1 MNCESQMTTSSHTN
15 AQQAPLL
22 TTKLYVPV
30 LHPNLVPRPRL
41 IQRLDEGRSSGHR
54 LTLISAPAGF
64 GKTALVT
71 EWLQHLRSAST
82 QGRDVCACA
91 WLSLD
96 DDDND
101 PRRFF
106 TYLVAALEGIRPD
119 VGANSRALLQSPQPP
134 PLKAAL
140 TLLINSLATIAAN
153 FVLVLDDYHV
163 IAQQAIHDALTFLLE
178 NQPPQMHLVIAS
190 RVDPPLPLPRLRT
203 RSQLTELRATD
214 LRFTPDE
221 AAAFLNQAMGLNLSA
236 EDVEVLE
243 ARTEGWIAGLQMAAL
258 SMQGKPAEHVADF
271 IAAFSGSHRHVID
284 YLAEEVLARQPDGI
298 RDFLCQT
305 AILDRLAAPLCDA
318 VTGRDDSEVML
329 RHLEQANLFLLPL
342 DEQRKWYR
350 YHRLFADFL
359 RNHLRQ
365 HMPDLVRDLH
375 AWAADWYEQ
384 NGFPADAV
392 GHALQATD
400 YEWAARLIERAAP
413 LNLMHG
419 QVTSLLAWLRALPD
433 ELIRSRPQL
442 GIYYVW
448 ALLIASEMD
457 NVEAYLDDIEQQ
469 MRIGIR
475 TSDATSANTAVGHP
489 VQELLGQV
497 AAARAY
503 LAIYQGNP
511 SRAIQFARQASEQLS
526 REDPFLRS
534 IATWLL
540 GLVLYIEADADIA
553 TRTFAETTALGQ
565 EAGSIFVTMLSAYT
579 SGYLQTMQGH
589 LQQARELFSRSLQLE
604 ETGRQHPGAEQPHP
618 PTPAI
623 SLIYQG
629 LGYVSYEQND
639 LQDAERYLA
648 KCIEIAEAWGN
659 AEVLADSYIF
669 LARVKQAQGDARGAN
684 GLIGKAEQLAR
695 ENRVA
700 PMTVRLVHAHR
711 ARLWIAQANPDAA
724 ARWAASLAPI
734 DTAEEKKDN
743 GQIHL
748 YMGQIEQCTSSR
760 LFIAQGQFR
769 EAERVLQPLLQP
781 IEEAGWMGLL
791 IEIQALLALALHGQ
805 GKVDEALDVLQS
817 ALTLAEPGGYV
828 RVFVDLDAS
837 MAELLQQ
844 AVGRSISRD
853 YAKRLLAAFP
863 TSGFRSQVAR
873 AGLGATPT
881 STPGPVTVEPETVLI
896 EQLSERELEVL
907 RLIAEGLTNRE
918 IAERLFIAVSTV
930 KTHINNIYRKLDASN
945 RAQAV
950 TRVSELNLL

>member
-1 MNCESQMTTSSHTN
+1 MTASSHTN
-15 AQQAPLL
+15 ARQAPLL
-22 TTKLYVPV
+22 TTKLYIPSPR
-30 LHPNLVPRPRL
+30 PNLVPRPRL
-41 IQRLDEGRSSGHR
+41 IQRLDEALPSGHR

-71 EWLQHLRSAST
+71 EWLQHLRSAPT
-82 QGRDVCACA
+82 QGRAVYACA

-119 VGANSRALLQSPQPP
+119 VGADARALLQSPQPP

-140 TLLINSLATIAAN
+140 TLLINSLTTIAAN

-203 RSQLTELRATD
+203 RSQLTELRAAD
-214 LRFTPDE
+214 LRFTSDE
-221 AAAFLNQAMGLNLSA
+221 TAAFLNQAMGLNLSA
-236 EDVEVLE
+236 KDVEALE

-258 SMQGKPAEHVADF
+258 SMRGKPAEHVADF

-284 YLAEEVLARQPDGI
+284 YLAEEVLAQQSDEI

-305 AILDRLAAPLCDA
+305 AILDRLTAPLCNA
-318 VTGRDDSEVML
+318 VTGRDDSEAVL
-329 RHLEQANLFLLPL
+329 RQLEQANLFLLPL

-365 HMPDLVRDLH
+365 HMPDLIRDLH

-392 GHALQATD
+392 GHACQATD

-419 QVTSLLAWLRALPD
+419 EVTTLLVWLKALPD

-457 NVEAYLDDIEQQ
+457 DVEAYLDDIEQQ
-469 MRIGIR
+469 I
-475 TSDATSANTAVGHP
+475 TSDAASASTDIGHP

-497 AAARAY
+497 TAARAY

-511 SRAIQFARQASEQLS
+511 SRAIQFARQAYEQLS
-526 REDPFLRS
+526 KEDPFLRS

-540 GLVLYIEADADIA
+540 GLVLYIEADAA
-553 TRTFAETTALGQ
+553 TASRTFAETTALGQ

-604 ETGRQHPGAEQPHP
+604 ETESQRPSVEQPHL

-629 LGYVSYEQND
+629 MGYVLYEQND

-684 GLIGKAEQLAR
+684 GVIGKAEQLAR

-700 PMTVRLVHAHR
+700 PMTVRLVNAHR
-711 ARLWIAQANPDAA
+711 ARLWIAQVNPDAA
-724 ARWAASLAPI
+724 ARWAASLAHI
-734 DTAEEKKDN
+734 DKAEEKKNDE
-743 GQIHL
+743 QIHL
-748 YMGQIEQCTSSR
+748 YMRQIEQCTLSR

-769 EAERVLQPLLQP
+769 EAERVLRPLLQP
-781 IEEAGWMGLL
+781 IEETSWMGLL

-805 GKVDEALDVLQS
+805 GKADQALNVLQI

-828 RVFVDLDAS
+828 RVFVDPDAS

-844 AVGRSISRD
+844 AIGRGISPD

-863 TSGFRSQVAR
+863 ASDFRSQVS
-873 AGLGATPT
+873 GFGSSATPT
-881 STPGPVTVEPETVLI
+881 STPGPVPFEPEAALI

-907 RLIAEGLTNRE
+907 RLIAKGLTNRE
-918 IAERLFIAVSTV
+918 IAERLVVAVSTV

-950 TRVSELNLL
+950 TRASELNLL